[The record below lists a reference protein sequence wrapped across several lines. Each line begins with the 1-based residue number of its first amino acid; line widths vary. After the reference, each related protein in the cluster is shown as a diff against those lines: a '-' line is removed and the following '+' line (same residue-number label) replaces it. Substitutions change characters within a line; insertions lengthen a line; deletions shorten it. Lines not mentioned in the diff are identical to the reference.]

1 MIISLFL
8 ALALQDAAP
17 AQDRDYD
24 ACIAEVEREPGRGY
38 STAARWAANSG
49 DPAAQ
54 HCLALAEIALGK
66 KTTGARRLRALAEH
80 EAGDPGLR
88 GRLLVQAIDAFLS
101 ADLPREAEEAA
112 DAALAIAPTSF
123 AVNTAAA
130 KAFATTGRWGR
141 VVETVDAADADGRA
155 AAGLIILRGR
165 ALQALGDYERALEDV
180 IEAISRD
187 PENID
192 ALVLRGELLQAT
204 RAPTR

>member
-1 MIISLFL
+1 MIISLLF
-8 ALALQDAAP
+8 AFAAQDAAP
-17 AQDRDYD
+17 VEDRDYA
-24 ACIAEVEREPGRGY
+24 ACVAEVEREPGRGY

-49 DPAAQ
+49 DPAAH

-66 KTTGARRLRALAEH
+66 ISTGARRLRALAER
-80 EAGDPGLR
+80 EAQDPGVR

-101 ADLPREAEEAA
+101 ADLVREAEEAA
-112 DAALAIAPTSF
+112 EAALATAPGSF
-123 AVNTAAA
+123 AVNAAAA
-130 KAFATTGRWGR
+130 KAFASAGRWGR

-180 IEAISRD
+180 VEALARD

-192 ALVLRGELLQAT
+192 ALVLRGELLQAV